1 MLLVAEEGEEETTL
15 IVVAPGV
22 GRPQAGDVGE
32 RSEQDL
38 AGREGA
44 SARVSARKTDRGIK
58 EVPKWWTA
66 RRGWKPTCA
75 RI

>member
-15 IVVAPGV
+15 IVVGSRGWV
-22 GRPQAGDVGE
+22 GQAGDVGE

-58 EVPKWWTA
+58 EVPK
-66 RRGWKPTCA
+66 
-75 RI
+75 